1 MCFITLIDAI
11 IKTIVLNYIMIQETS
26 KFDINNRKYLGSK
39 NRLLDFLEKTITQNT
54 SKKIGVFVDIFS
66 GTGVVANRFRKFSK
80 KVIANDILFANF
92 VINKVFL
99 NSTKNNVKIPK
110 IEKVIKQLNDLKQQK
125 GYCYKNFGDAYFT
138 KENAGYIDAIREEI
152 EVLKNNKKITNQEYY
167 VLLTSLLF
175 AVDKI
180 ANTVGQYDAYLKHIG
195 KSSYDKNGKHLS
207 DSNIYKKIELKMP
220 IIIFDGNNE
229 VFNTDANKLIKEIK
243 CDVLYLDPPY
253 NHRQYVDSYHI
264 LENIIRWEKPSVFGK
279 TKKFQR
285 DHLKS
290 KYSKKGHATYALE
303 DLINNAKC
311 KHIFLSYNNEGIIP
325 DEEIE
330 RILKNKGELEVY
342 KMQYKIFGNGAG
354 QSKKRPI
361 TERVF
366 YCKVK

>member
-1 MCFITLIDAI
+1 
-11 IKTIVLNYIMIQETS
+11 MIQENS
-26 KFDINNRKYLGSK
+26 HFDINNRKYLGSK
-39 NRLLDFLEKTITQNT
+39 NRLLDFLEKVIVQNT

-80 KVIANDILFANF
+80 KIIANDILFSNF

-99 NSTKNNVKIPK
+99 NSTKNNVKLCRVEK
-110 IEKVIKQLNDLKQQK
+110 IIKQLNGLKFKK
-125 GYCYKNFGDAYFT
+125 GYCYKNFGDTYFT
-138 KENAGYIDAIREEI
+138 KENAGLIDAIRERIEI
-152 EVLKNNKKITNQEYY
+152 LKNNKTITNQEYY

-195 KSSYDKNGKHLS
+195 KTSYDKNGRHLS
-207 DSNIYKKIELKMP
+207 DSNIYKKIELKIP
-220 IIIFDGNNE
+220 IIIFDGNNK

-253 NHRQYVDSYHI
+253 NHRQYVDSYHL
-264 LENIIRWEKPSVFGK
+264 LENIIRWEKPVVFGK

-285 DHLKS
+285 DNLKS
-290 KYSKKGHATYALE
+290 KYSKKGHAIYAFE

-325 DEEIE
+325 DEEII
-330 RILKNKGELEVY
+330 RILKNKGELKIY

-366 YCKVK
+366 YCKVKNKL

>member
-1 MCFITLIDAI
+1 
-11 IKTIVLNYIMIQETS
+11 MIHES
-26 KFDINNRKYLGSK
+26 CVFDINNRKYLGSK
-39 NRLLDFLEKTITQNT
+39 NRLLDFLEQVITTNA

-80 KVIANDILFANF
+80 KIIANDILFSNF

-99 NSTKNNVKIPK
+99 NSTENNVKIDK
-110 IEKVIKQLNDLKQQK
+110 IIKIVQQLNKLQLVK
-125 GYCYKNFGDAYFT
+125 GYCYKNFGNKYFT
-138 KENAGYIDAIREEI
+138 KENAGLIDAIREKIEI
-152 EVLKNNKKITNQEYY
+152 FKKNKKVTNQEYY
-167 VLLTSLLF
+167 ILLTSLLF
-175 AVDKI
+175 AIDKV

-195 KSSYDKNGKHLS
+195 KTSYDENGKHLS
-207 DSNIYKKIELKMP
+207 DSNIYKKIELKTP

-253 NHRQYVDSYHI
+253 NHRQYIDSYHL
-264 LENIIRWEKPSVFGK
+264 LENIIRWEKPEVFGK
-279 TKKFQR
+279 TKKFKR

-290 KYSKKGHATYALE
+290 KYSKKGHAVYAFE
-303 DLINNAKC
+303 DLINSAKC

-325 DEEIE
+325 DEEIK
-330 RILKNKGELEVY
+330 RILKNKGELKIYETE
-342 KMQYKIFGNGAG
+342 YKIFGNGAG
-354 QSKKRPI
+354 RSKKRSI

>member
-1 MCFITLIDAI
+1 
-11 IKTIVLNYIMIQETS
+11 MIQENS
-26 KFDINNRKYLGSK
+26 NFDINNRKYLGSK
-39 NRLLDFLEKTITQNT
+39 NRLLDFLEKVITQNT

-80 KVIANDILFANF
+80 KVIANDILFSNF

-99 NSTKNNVKIPK
+99 NSTENNVKISK
-110 IEKVIKQLNDLKQQK
+110 IEKIIKQLNSLAQKK
-125 GYCYKNFGDAYFT
+125 GYCYKNFGGTYFT
-138 KENAGYIDAIREEI
+138 KGNAGNIDAIREKI
-152 EVLKNNKKITNQEYY
+152 EVLKNNRTITNQEYY

-175 AVDKI
+175 AIDKI

-195 KSSYDKNGKHLS
+195 KTSYDKNGRHLS
-207 DSNIYKKIELKMP
+207 DSNIYKKIELKTPTMV
-220 IIIFDGNNE
+220 FDGDNE

-253 NHRQYVDSYHI
+253 NHRQYVDSYHL
-264 LENIIRWEKPSVFGK
+264 LENIIRWEKPAVFGK

-285 DHLKS
+285 DNLKS
-290 KYSKKGHATYALE
+290 KYSKKGHAIYAFE

-325 DEEIE
+325 DEEII
-330 RILKNKGELEVY
+330 RILKNKGELKIY
-342 KMQYKIFGNGAG
+342 KTQYKIFGNGAG

-366 YCKVK
+366 YCKVKNKL

>member
-1 MCFITLIDAI
+1 
-11 IKTIVLNYIMIQETS
+11 MIQENS
-26 KFDINNRKYLGSK
+26 YFDINNRKYLGSK
-39 NRLLDFLEKTITQNT
+39 NRLLDFLEEVITKNA

-66 GTGVVANRFRKFSK
+66 GTGVVANRFRKFSN
-80 KVIANDILFANF
+80 KVVANDILFSNF

-99 NSTKNNVKIPK
+99 NSTETNVKIPK
-110 IEKVIKQLNDLKQQK
+110 LVKIIEQLNHLKLQK
-125 GYCYKNFGDAYFT
+125 GYCYKNFGGKYFT
-138 KENAGYIDAIREEI
+138 KENAGNIDAIREQVEI
-152 EVLKNNKKITNQEYY
+152 LKNINKITNQEYY
-167 VLLTSLLF
+167 ILLTSLLF

-195 KSSYDKNGKHLS
+195 KTSYDKNGKHLL
-207 DSNIYKKIELKMP
+207 DSNVYKKIELKIP
-220 IIIFDGNNE
+220 VIVFDGNNE
-229 VFNTDANKLIKEIK
+229 VFNIDANKLIKEIS

-253 NHRQYVDSYHI
+253 NHRQYIDSYHI
-264 LENIIRWEKPSVFGK
+264 LENIVRWEKPLVFGK

-290 KYSKKGHATYALE
+290 RYSRKGHAIYAFE
-303 DLINNAKC
+303 DLINSAKC

-330 RILKNKGELEVY
+330 RILKNKGELKIY

-354 QSKKRPI
+354 QSKKRSI

>member
-1 MCFITLIDAI
+1 M
-11 IKTIVLNYIMIQETS
+11 VQEQS
-26 KFDINNRKYLGSK
+26 HFDINNRKYLGSK
-39 NRLLDFLEKTITQNT
+39 NRLLDFLEKVITQNA
-54 SKKIGVFVDIFS
+54 SKEIGVFVDIFS
-66 GTGVVANRFRKFSK
+66 GTGVVANRFRKYAK
-80 KVIANDILFANF
+80 KVIANDLLFSNF

-99 NSTKNNVKIPK
+99 NSTKSNVRLTKLERI
-110 IEKVIKQLNDLKQQK
+110 IEQLNNLKPQK
-125 GYCYKNFGDAYFT
+125 NYCYKNFGGTYFT
-138 KENAGYIDAIREEI
+138 IENAGYIDAIRARI
-152 EVLKNNKKITNQEYY
+152 EKLKNSKEITNQEYY

-175 AVDKI
+175 ALDKI

-195 KSSYDKNGKHLS
+195 KGSYDKSGRHLA

-220 IIIFDGNNE
+220 VIIFDGNNE
-229 VFNTDANKLIKEIK
+229 VFNTDANALIKNIK

-253 NHRQYVDSYHI
+253 NHRQYVDSYHL
-264 LENIIRWEKPSVFGK
+264 LENIIRWEKPPVFGK

-290 KYSKKGHATYALE
+290 RYSRRGHAVYAFE

-330 RILKNKGELEVY
+330 RIFKNKGELKVY
-342 KMQYKIFGNGAG
+342 KTQYKIFGNGAG
-354 QSKKRPI
+354 QSQKRPI

-366 YCKVK
+366 YCKVKTI